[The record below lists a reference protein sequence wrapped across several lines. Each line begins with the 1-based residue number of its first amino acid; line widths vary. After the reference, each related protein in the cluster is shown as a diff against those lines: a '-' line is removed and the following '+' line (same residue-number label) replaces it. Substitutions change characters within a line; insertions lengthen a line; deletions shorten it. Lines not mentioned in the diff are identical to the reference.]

1 MITEMNELN
10 NETVELLIKHN
21 MKISTAESCTGGLLS
36 ALITA
41 VPGASAIM
49 DEGFVTYSNTAKM
62 KYLGVNE
69 DTLKDYGAVSSETA
83 YEMADGLFKRT
94 GADITVGITGIAGPD
109 GGTQEKPVGLVY
121 AGICVNG
128 ITKVIKMNHSGSR
141 DEVREKTCKK
151 VFETIKNE
159 VSVL

>member
-83 YEMADGLFKRT
+83 YEMADGLFKRS

-109 GGTQEKPVGLVY
+109 GGTEEKPVGLVY

>member
-1 MITEMNELN
+1 MITEMNKLN
-10 NETVELLIKHN
+10 NETVELLIKHK

-83 YEMADGLFKRT
+83 YEMADGLFKRS

-109 GGTQEKPVGLVY
+109 GGTEEKPVGLVY